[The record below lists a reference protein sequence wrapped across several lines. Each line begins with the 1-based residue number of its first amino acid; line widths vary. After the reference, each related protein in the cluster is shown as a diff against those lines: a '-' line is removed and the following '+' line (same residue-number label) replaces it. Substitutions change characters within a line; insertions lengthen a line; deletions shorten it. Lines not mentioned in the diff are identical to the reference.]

1 MYQSTFTRIRAAL
14 ATVLLAVAVVGF
26 QPAHAADLNAGHA
39 PSAAAMGV
47 DVLVIR
53 PLSLVATVAGTGLFV
68 LSLPFSALGRNTDEA
83 AGQLVGAPA
92 KYTFLRPL
100 GDFGG
105 PAALR

>member
-1 MYQSTFTRIRAAL
+1 MNRSTVMRTKAAL
-14 ATVLLAVAVVGF
+14 ASLLLAVAAAGF
-26 QPAHAADLNAGHA
+26 QPVHAADVDAAYA

-53 PLSLVATVAGTGLFV
+53 PLGLVATVAGAGLFV
-68 LSLPFSALGRNTDEA
+68 VSLPFSALGRNTDEA

-92 KYTFLRPL
+92 KYTFARPL